1 MAKSNLPPVLTIKR
15 SNFENAFKTIMLKMV
30 SENKLEMEDLRV
42 VNKQMVKWLIT
53 GMQNIDF
60 EKDIQNKYNL
70 DILVDDLWD
79 DFLRSLNKNIRKHR
93 IKFKRK

>member
-15 SNFENAFKTIMLKMV
+15 GNFEDAFKTIMLKMV
-30 SENKLEMEDLRV
+30 SENKLEMEDLRG

-70 DILVDDLWD
+70 DRLVDDLWT
-79 DFLRSLNKNIRKHR
+79 DFFKSLNKNIRKHR
-93 IKFKRK
+93 IKFRRK